1 MLHLHLTIYN
11 SYLFNKTI
19 MTWMLISNPDV
30 FLVKHF
36 RMFKI
41 LEMMYLAVIQI
52 QLQLQLLYRFRSIW
66 KLVYKIMT
74 LLTSFKEFAILFMV
88 IEFGVVGLVISIH

>member
-1 MLHLHLTIYN
+1 
-11 SYLFNKTI
+11 
-19 MTWMLISNPDV
+19 MLISNPDI

-41 LEMMYLAVIQI
+41 LEIMYLAVIQI
-52 QLQLQLLYRFRSIW
+52 QLQLQLLLLYRFRSIW

-88 IEFGVVGLVISIH
+88 IEFRVIGLVISIH